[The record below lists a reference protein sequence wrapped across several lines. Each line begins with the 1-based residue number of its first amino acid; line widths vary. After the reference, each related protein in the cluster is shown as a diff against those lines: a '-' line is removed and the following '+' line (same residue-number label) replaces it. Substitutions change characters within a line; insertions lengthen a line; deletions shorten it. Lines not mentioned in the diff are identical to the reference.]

1 MKSIPSFLKLGRSLL
16 SLCGLATVWLAGAS
30 VHPLQAA
37 TEISLTGFSAS
48 ENFDSMGSS
57 ASASLP
63 SGWVMSAA
71 GAGTPTYTAAGNFT
85 AVGQAYSSG
94 SPTTG
99 GRYNWG
105 NGSTTSDRAIGFMT
119 SGSYASPNSIMVG
132 YANNTGVTIGSMT
145 LTFDYERYRINT
157 AAAQV
162 NFFYSTDGSTWTAA
176 TTGDS
181 GAFAT
186 GTSAYAF
193 PGTVV
198 SKSVT
203 LSGLNLAVG
212 AKIYFRWNFNT
223 TGANSQGLGLDNFTL
238 SAVSAGAT
246 SVRAETAADGSGG
259 ALLATNLTAGNSVTV
274 YAIARNSAGTFVS
287 NTNATWSLAS
297 KTAGVVDGDLVPA
310 GDNKSATFTGHW
322 LGTAAISATV
332 SGLAATNSGTIT
344 VRAGGATQVRVETL
358 ADGSGILVPATNV
371 APGHAIVV
379 YAIQRDTYGNF
390 VTNIAADAWSL
401 PTKTGGVV
409 DGDLVAA
416 GNMKSATFTGAVP
429 GTATI
434 RATSGVLPNT
444 DSGLVT
450 VPASPT
456 PPSGTGVADPV
467 NVVVGQST
475 TLRVTVAPGATPV
488 SSGLAVTADLT
499 AMGGAASQSFT
510 DAGGNIFTNL
520 ATVAVGALVGTNSLP
535 VTITDAE
542 NRTNTTA
549 ISLVVGVAPGVTA
562 PASLTTNATGTAVFS
577 VTGSG
582 TGPLSYQWCKGVAP
596 LSDGGKISGSTTAAL
611 TLTSVLAADA
621 GSYSVLVT
629 NLFGSVTSSV
639 ATLTV
644 LDPVIVANPGS
655 RTNNSGTTAT
665 FSVGAVGTAP
675 LGYQWLLGGAILA
688 DGGSV
693 TGAVTTTLT
702 ITNVGP
708 ANAGDYSVVVSN
720 ANSSV
725 TSLVATLTVVD
736 LAITKNP
743 TTRTNSA
750 GDNAYFYVTA
760 VGTAPAYQWQLN
772 GADIAGATASSLTR
786 SNVGAADVGNY
797 WVTVSNASG
806 ILTSAPAALIVVG
819 SNSYKL
825 AQWNF
830 AGSTVAPSTGSGT
843 ASLVGGATATFAA
856 GTSSDPTGTAASGWN
871 TATYPTQGTGNKSRG
886 AQFAVSTLGYTNVV
900 VAWEQ
905 QDSNTGSKYSRL
917 QYTTNGTDFVDGP
930 VITLP
935 TGGTFFYE
943 TVDLSAVPGVANNA
957 SFAFRLMAEWESSAI
972 TNGNNNYVA
981 VTSGSTY
988 GPSGTMRYDM
998 MSIFAN
1004 PLPLTI
1010 TTQPTGGTVEC
1021 GNTAGFSVTA
1031 SGATPLGYQWRVNG
1045 SPITGSNSAALSF
1058 NPATMANAAN
1068 YDVVVSN
1075 PFAAVTSAVVALT
1088 VTDATPPSLSL
1099 PTDFATPQT
1108 SEQGAAVTFSATAYD
1123 LCAGSVSVTCVPASG
1138 SVFPI
1143 GATTVHCTAG
1153 DGSTNTASGSFQVT
1167 VQRQWVQV
1175 SGTVELE
1182 HFVGPAHDGAGN
1194 RTVTFIAS
1202 DDATNKLK
1210 TVDLALD
1217 FTGGA
1222 AAFTLTNLPVAMTH
1236 LSAKTAWT
1244 LRTRLS
1250 ATFTNGAAVVN
1261 FTGDNALLGG
1271 DFDNSNLVD
1280 IEDYFQLAAVWYR
1293 PDAAAD
1299 IDGSGLVDVDDY
1311 FILASHW
1318 YLEGDPE

>member
-16 SLCGLATVWLAGAS
+16 SLCGLATVFLAANNTLAGSPNIVIAE
-30 VHPLQAA
+30 VY
-37 TEISLTGFSAS
+37 GGGG
-48 ENFDSMGSS
+48 NSS
-57 ASASLP
+57 APYKNDFVVLFNRGTTSQSIN
-63 SGWVMSAA
+63 GWSIQYTSAA
-71 GAGTPTYTAAGNFT
+71 G
-85 AVGQAYSSG
+85 SSW
-94 SPTTG
+94 SANK
-99 GRYNWG
+99 YNL
-105 NGSTTSDRAIGFMT
+105 
-119 SGSYASPNSIMVG
+119 PNVSIDPG
-132 YANNTGVTIGSMT
+132 KYYLIRMT
-145 LTFDYERYRINT
+145 LTGSTGADLPTPDVSVSSAIDMSATAGKVALVNSTTALTGTNPPSSSFVDLVGYGTTANGFEGAAAAPAPSNTKSVQRLNSGCTDTDNNSTDFAAAAPNPRNGAT
-157 AAAQV
+157 AANICPQPASQV
-162 NFFYSTDGSTWTAA
+162 LVETDPNGN
-176 TTGDS
+176 
-181 GAFAT
+181 GA
-186 GTSAYAF
+186 
-193 PGTVV
+193 V
-198 SKSVT
+198 
-203 LSGLNLAVG
+203 
-212 AKIYFRWNFNT
+212 
-223 TGANSQGLGLDNFTL
+223 
-238 SAVSAGAT
+238 
-246 SVRAETAADGSGG
+246 
-259 ALLATNLTAGNSVTV
+259 LLATNLTAGNSVTV
-274 YAIARNSAGTFVS
+274 YAIARDVFGRLVA
-287 NTNATWSLAS
+287 NTNATWSLS
-297 KTAGVVDGDLVPA
+297 TKTAGVVDGDLVPA

-596 LSDGGKISGSTTAAL
+596 LSDGGKISGSTTATL

-702 ITNVGP
+702 ITNVSP
-708 ANAGDYSVVVSN
+708 ANAGGYSVVVSN

-725 TSLVATLTVVD
+725 TSLVATLTVMD

-760 VGTAPAYQWQLN
+760 VGTTPAYQWQLN

-806 ILTSAPAALIVVG
+806 ILTSAPAALVVVG

-830 AGSTVAPSTGSGT
+830 AGGTLAPSTGSGT
-843 ASLVGGATATFAA
+843 ASLVGANTTATFAQ

-905 QDSNTGSKYSRL
+905 QDSNTGSKYSGL